1 MAKKGPGI
9 DMSQYMKKNS
19 AFILIAVGVL
29 VGLFLGLNISLLIG
43 DGGGQGASS
52 APVVSVANVQPLG
65 ESKPAGV
72 SADFDALRKQ
82 AEADAGN
89 AAGWTRLGNAYF
101 DADMAT
107 QSIEAYKKSL
117 AIDAGNA
124 DVWTDLGVM
133 YRRNNEP
140 QLAVESFNRAL
151 VANPGHETARFNK
164 GIVLLHDL
172 QDAAGAIAVWEEL
185 VRLHPA
191 ATTPTGQSVRQLIED
206 VRKGG

>member
-1 MAKKGPGI
+1 M
-9 DMSQYMKKNS
+9 
-19 AFILIAVGVL
+19 
-29 VGLFLGLNISLLIG
+29 
-43 DGGGQGASS
+43 GGGGGPSASS
-52 APVVSVANVQPLG
+52 TPVVSVANVQPLG
-65 ESKPAGV
+65 ESKPAGSSV
-72 SADFDALRKQ
+72 DFEALRKQ

-89 AAGWTRLGNAYF
+89 AIGWTRLGNAYF
-101 DADMAT
+101 DADMPAL
-107 QSIEAYKKSL
+107 SIEAYKKSL

-140 QLAVESFNRAL
+140 ERAVEIFNRAL

-172 QDAAGAIAVWEEL
+172 KDVAGAVATWEEL
-185 VRLHPA
+185 VRLNPG
-191 ATTPTGQSVRQLIED
+191 ATTPTGQPVRQLIED